1 MHGPGTIPDS
11 CWSDSP
17 AFLHISAW
25 AAAGWSH
32 RLGYR
37 SSHRSLLPST
47 FICLFLE
54 EFCGLC
60 LLKFYLRLTRS
71 LCRMSLLGSVGT
83 ISMASA
89 SWAMLTSFAGHM
101 DFIPWFGFVFSP
113 PCPKAEGKHLS
124 QREESAWG
132 LRPETLRF
140 PCQMRSRRTLTKTN
154 LLQKMS
160 CYAGKSLCRNP
171 SVSVLRSWLAFIF

>member
-60 LLKFYLRLTRS
+60 LLKFYLRPTRS

-101 DFIPWFGFVFSP
+101 DFIPWFRFVFSP
-113 PCPKAEGKHLS
+113 PCPKAGGKHLS

-171 SVSVLRSWLAFIF
+171 SVSVLRS